1 MKLKLLTREEEMKG
15 RNDAAVIRQS
25 ALQQKETLSK
35 LREELEG
42 FVR

>member
-1 MKLKLLTREEEMKG
+1 MKLKLLTRESVEKG
-15 RNDAAVIRQS
+15 RTDAAVIRQS
-25 ALQQKETLSK
+25 AVQQKETLSK

>member
-1 MKLKLLTREEEMKG
+1 MKLKLLTRELEMKG

>member
-25 ALQQKETLSK
+25 AIQQKENIRQ